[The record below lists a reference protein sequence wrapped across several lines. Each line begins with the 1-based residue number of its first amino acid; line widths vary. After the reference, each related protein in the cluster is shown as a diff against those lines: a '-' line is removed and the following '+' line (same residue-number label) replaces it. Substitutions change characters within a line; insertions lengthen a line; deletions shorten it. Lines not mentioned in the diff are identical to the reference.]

1 MMGKKAAPKDL
12 NTLVE
17 QWTRSSESNQHLG
30 TIRDLIW
37 FLTRELYEQYKP
49 HGDKLP
55 MWDRLTQWIANVSSE
70 RDQQTFVELV
80 VWLLFVGSEEM
91 DSMYRAALHG
101 PITRWLIDQAGLD
114 ITSPDLAIQ
123 LRAEVKRTFFGSMAG
138 AHVDEFQRING
149 IGGQSIRLPFRDLA
163 KVGDIKKLQSQLK
176 KGNYQRIVAIEDI
189 VGTGSQMF
197 EAAEFLV
204 NATSKSALLC
214 PLLIAPAG
222 VELWKTRIRHLGTN
236 LYFEP
241 LNVIPK
247 NAMVP
252 MLKPSWAEP
261 ELLTRLRKLVTK
273 TWPKV
278 KGSRPN
284 PAMFSE
290 HGFGCGELGLLVLTY
305 LNCPDNALPLIHNKD
320 SDQWD
325 SLFPR
330 TPREA

>member
-1 MMGKKAAPKDL
+1 MGKKAAPKDL

-17 QWTRSSESNQHLG
+17 EWTSSSESNQHLG
-30 TIRDLIW
+30 TIRDLIR
-37 FLTRELYEQYKP
+37 FLTVEVYEQYKP

-55 MWDRLTQWIANVSSE
+55 MWDRLTRWIANVSSE
-70 RDQQTFVELV
+70 RDQQTLVEMV
-80 VWLLFVGSEEM
+80 VWLLFVGSDEM

-114 ITSPDLAIQ
+114 ITSPDLPLQ
-123 LRAEVKRTFFGSMAG
+123 LKAEVKRTFFGSMAG
-138 AHVDEFQRING
+138 ANVDDFVRING
-149 IGGQSIRLPFRDLA
+149 IGGQSMRPNFRLLA
-163 KVGDIKKLQSQLK
+163 KVGAIKKLQSQLK
-176 KGNYQRIVAIEDI
+176 QGNYKRIVAIEDI
-189 VGTGSQMF
+189 VGTGSQMW

-204 NATSKSALLC
+204 KVTSKPVLLC

-222 VELWKTRIRHLGTN
+222 VELWKNDIQTLGKN
-236 LYFEP
+236 LFFEP

-252 MLKPSWAEP
+252 MLKRSRTEP
-261 ELLTRLRKLVTK
+261 ELLIRLRNLVTK

-278 KGSRPN
+278 QGSNPN
-284 PAMFSE
+284 PALYSNN
-290 HGFGCGELGLLVLTY
+290 GFGCGELGLLVLTF
-305 LNCPDNALPLIHNKD
+305 LNCPDNALPLIHND

-330 TPREA
+330 TSREA